1 MTRRLCRITVTLT
14 EGLSFLSAFLV
25 PKANKNKI
33 CDTPCH
39 SYHDRLLQSEKR
51 LRRRIAKPSLIGIAP
66 CRCSF
71 PPRGTGFELELVRPA
86 KNASLFSQLS
96 LVLCVSRAC
105 LGKVIVVSTEGK
117 GLGLVGTRAGT
128 DTKQILEKASHTRG
142 SAFFLCL
149 FWTFVSNSWV
159 RLPRQA
165 HDESDR
171 ESTRFPL
178 DGGRL
183 SLRGRRRRILRAA
196 LRAPRRKTGARAHFH
211 SNSVA
216 STQRLC

>member
-1 MTRRLCRITVTLT
+1 
-14 EGLSFLSAFLV
+14 
-25 PKANKNKI
+25 
-33 CDTPCH
+33 
-39 SYHDRLLQSEKR
+39 
-51 LRRRIAKPSLIGIAP
+51 LR
-66 CRCSF
+66 
-71 PPRGTGFELELVRPA
+71 
-86 KNASLFSQLS
+86 
-96 LVLCVSRAC
+96 
-105 LGKVIVVSTEGK
+105 
-117 GLGLVGTRAGT
+117 VGTRAGT

-149 FWTFVSNSWV
+149 FGTFVSNSWV

-216 STQRLC
+216 STHAGFAKSVATMMGQVGIRAWGNLRHPHRTVRSDLKHRGTVFFAFAFFAAKDFHSSNSTDAEEGWRPRYVEPHLFCLDSQVGGADYLRCFACGVFVRCHHMALYNLGRPHPLAC

>member
-1 MTRRLCRITVTLT
+1 VTRRLCRITVTLT

-117 GLGLVGTRAGT
+117 GWLVRGQGLTPNRFSKRPHTQEDQPSFCVCSGHLCPTPGFVCLDKLMTRVT
-128 DTKQILEKASHTRG
+128 ASQPVFR
-142 SAFFLCL
+142 S
-149 FWTFVSNSWV
+149 
-159 RLPRQA
+159 
-165 HDESDR
+165 
-171 ESTRFPL
+171 
-178 DGGRL
+178 
-183 SLRGRRRRILRAA
+183 
-196 LRAPRRKTGARAHFH
+196 TGAG
-211 SNSVA
+211 
-216 STQRLC
+216 